1 MEDDQDVQYHIPV
14 RSANQMAAAGAA
26 LLARLDLP
34 LSIATCMAEGRFGEA
49 VGSLV
54 LVSRAFYSDEQLWGA
69 L

>member
-1 MEDDQDVQYHIPV
+1 
-14 RSANQMAAAGAA
+14 MAAAGAA